1 MLTAENIHFSF
12 ETMPQL
18 INGIDFSIKSGE
30 IISIVGASGVG
41 KSTLLKCLA
50 GLHDISKGQISLDG
64 NVISSPNKAL
74 IAGHD
79 DIGIVSQSFSED
91 PYFTVTE
98 NINRK
103 LLNLTN
109 NDRESFTNELL
120 ELFQLKSLSNIKSH
134 LISGGEKQRLSMA
147 CALAQEPKVLLLDEP
162 FAHLDVHLRK
172 RVGRFIKK
180 QCNKYGLAVVLVT
193 HEGSEA
199 LSWSDFICFMQKG
212 RLLNKQTP
220 EKAYYKP
227 RSLKQG
233 LYFGELNSFRKKDKQ
248 ILFRPN
254 EYDLK
259 GKEADLIELEFNEAE
274 FRGGYYANYFKLVN
288 GREVVLYS
296 ANIMREIKKIYVKK

>member
-12 ETMPQL
+12 DPQPDL
-18 INGIDFSIKSGE
+18 LKGIDFSVKTGE
-30 IISIVGASGVG
+30 VISIVGASGVG

-50 GLHDISKGQISLDG
+50 GLLDITKGEISLDG
-64 NVISSPNKAL
+64 ETLISPKQKL
-74 IAGHD
+74 IAGND
-79 DIGIVSQSFSED
+79 DIGIVTQSFSEN
-91 PYFTVTE
+91 PHFTVAE

-103 LLNLTN
+103 LLHLTKS
-109 NDRESFTNELL
+109 DRESFTNELL

-193 HEGSEA
+193 HEGAEA
-199 LSWSDFICFMQKG
+199 LSWSDSIYFMQNG
-212 RLLNKQTP
+212 QLLSQQSP
-220 EKAYYKP
+220 EKAFFQP
-227 RSLKQG
+227 RTLKQG
-233 LYFGELNSFRKKDKQ
+233 LYFGELNSIRKAGKQ
-248 ILFRPN
+248 VLFRPN
-254 EYDLK
+254 EYEIE
-259 GKEADLIELEFNEAE
+259 GNEADSITLKFIDAE
-274 FRGGYYANYFKLVN
+274 FRGGFYANYFKLVN

-296 ANIMREIKKIYVKK
+296 SQIMRKTKRIYVKK